1 MKYDICVFGGCS
13 LDQTYFQKL
22 DGSYNDIPDI
32 ISPGGKGAN
41 QAVAAAKAG
50 AKTTIITRIG
60 KDKIGKEILDN
71 LNYFNIDTSNV
82 EEIEN
87 LENDYSNIYINI
99 KDKDNEI
106 KRFSGAINSFT
117 VDMIDQYKDIIL
129 NSKIIVCQLK
139 IPKEVTIEL
148 INFCYKNNKILI
160 LTPCRPEKLS
170 IDDKENIDL
179 INKISYI
186 TCNRKEFET
195 IFKSDDIEYWLKKYP
210 NKLIVTLGAEGLI
223 YFNGERFVR
232 MPAIDTSVIDTTG
245 AGDTLCGNLSAF
257 LAQGMSLKHS
267 LRKAMYASAMK
278 LQHKTAQSGMPYLED
293 LEIFIRNKRHY
304 KFSYSN
310 ELNFSLDLVKKAY
323 ELIKYGNHYNVS
335 IKDDDTL
342 VTEADKILDK
352 YIIEQIREKFPND
365 NFLTEETYFNN
376 KLSSRTWIVDP
387 IDGTAHFIKKDG
399 FWGIQLA
406 FYDKEETKF
415 SIIYLPEKD
424 ELYYA
429 AKDMGAFVNNK
440 KIFLSDSIPIEQSV
454 IEFGGSLYKEK
465 ETKQMCYN
473 NLLKNNKLLVSNLL
487 HINSACVSYTNLVS
501 GKTDALIIST
511 NKYWDIMPGEFLCQ
525 ECGIKIYYLDET
537 KKVKLLTRNKEILD
551 IIYN

>member
-1 MKYDICVFGGCS
+1 MV
-13 LDQTYFQKL
+13 
-22 DGSYNDIPDI
+22 
-32 ISPGGKGAN
+32 
-41 QAVAAAKAG
+41 
-50 AKTTIITRIG
+50 
-60 KDKIGKEILDN
+60 
-71 LNYFNIDTSNV
+71 
-82 EEIEN
+82 
-87 LENDYSNIYINI
+87 
-99 KDKDNEI
+99 
-106 KRFSGAINSFT
+106 
-117 VDMIDQYKDIIL
+117 
-129 NSKIIVCQLK
+129 
-139 IPKEVTIEL
+139 
-148 INFCYKNNKILI
+148 
-160 LTPCRPEKLS
+160 
-170 IDDKENIDL
+170 
-179 INKISYI
+179 
-186 TCNRKEFET
+186 
-195 IFKSDDIEYWLKKYP
+195 KKYP
-210 NKLIVTLGAEGLI
+210 NKLLVTLGAEGLI

-232 MPAIDTSVIDTTG
+232 MPSIDTSVIDTTG

-304 KFSYSN
+304 KFNYSN

-365 NFLTEETYFNN
+365 NFLTEETYSNN

-399 FWGIQLA
+399 
-406 FYDKEETKF
+406 
-415 SIIYLPEKD
+415 
-424 ELYYA
+424 LYYA

-525 ECGIKIYYLDET
+525 ECGTKIYYLDET